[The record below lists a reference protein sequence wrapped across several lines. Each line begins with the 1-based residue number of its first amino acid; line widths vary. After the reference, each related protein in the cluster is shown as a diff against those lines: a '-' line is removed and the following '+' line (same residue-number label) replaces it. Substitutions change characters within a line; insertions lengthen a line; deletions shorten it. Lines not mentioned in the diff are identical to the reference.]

1 MRPAHEAEPGTLGWE
16 IRTSRQDLNMMVKDL
31 AAKIEVNPTYIT
43 LLESGARRL
52 ELNRVP
58 DLERHLK
65 FDSGYLCR
73 LWIKQYA
80 PAAYQAIFFGGDIG
94 TMDDIRG

>member
-1 MRPAHEAEPGTLGWE
+1 MRPVNEAQPGTFGWE
-16 IRTSRQDLNMMVKDL
+16 IRTSRQELKMMVKDL

-58 DLERHLK
+58 DLEKHLE
-65 FDSGYLCR
+65 FASGRLCA

-80 PAAYQAIFFGGDIG
+80 PAAYRAIFVDGDIEK
-94 TMDDIRG
+94 MEDL